1 MASDEKVEGGPVIV
15 AAPKMIKAPRLNGQR
30 LDAISRR
37 LEQDVA
43 SSAIPGAVIM
53 IGSRDQVLF
62 ERSVGFR
69 DVTTRDPLQLDAIWR
84 IYSMTKPLVTAAAMS
99 FVEQGLLRLD
109 QAVAD
114 FIPAF
119 GKLRVMDGEQST
131 VWATDLP
138 TIQDLMRHTAGLA
151 YGYLGESPAQRAYAA
166 DGFLKEDLSNAE
178 FVDRLAALPLEYQP
192 GTVWHYS
199 HATDILG
206 RVLEIIRGVDLQ
218 DILQETLLAPIEMPD
233 TAFRLASAERHRV
246 AEPLPS
252 SRGIPPY
259 FLDPCRPRRGQRGGG
274 GLVSTARDYARFLR
288 MLLGNGTLDGRRVL
302 SPATVALMTADHLG
316 TSIARASYY
325 PPGPGYGF
333 GLGFAVRLSQGEA
346 PFPGSCGDYFWS
358 GVGGTYFWV
367 DPVYGLFALFLLQS
381 SSPEQRQR
389 YRTLIRGMVY
399 AAVD

>member
-1 MASDEKVEGGPVIV
+1 MIGGTKLTEG
-15 AAPKMIKAPRLNGQR
+15 PRFSGQR
-30 LDAISRR
+30 LEGLSCR

-43 SSAIPGAVIM
+43 SSAIPGATII

-69 DVTTRDPLQLDAIWR
+69 DVMTHDPLQLDAIWR
-84 IYSMTKPLVTAAAMS
+84 IYSMTKPLVTAAAMTL
-99 FVEQGLLRLD
+99 VEQGLLRLD
-109 QAVAD
+109 QPVAD

-119 GKLRVMDGEQST
+119 GKLRVMDSERST
-131 VWATDLP
+131 VSAVNPP

-151 YGYLGESPAQRAYAA
+151 YGYLGESPAQRAYAE
-166 DGFLKEDLSNAE
+166 DGFLKEDLSNAD

-199 HATDILG
+199 HATDVLG

-218 DILQETLLAPIEMPD
+218 EILQETVLGPLDMPE
-233 TAFRLASAERHRV
+233 TVFRLASNERHRV

-252 SRGIPPY
+252 SRGTPPY

-288 MLLGNGTLDGRRVL
+288 MLLGNGTLDGHRVL
-302 SPATVALMTADHLG
+302 SPATVRLMTADHLG
-316 TSIARASYY
+316 TNIGKASYY

-381 SSPEQRQR
+381 SSPEQRR
-389 YRTLIRGMVY
+389 HYRTLIRSMVY

>member
-1 MASDEKVEGGPVIV
+1 VSV
-15 AAPKMIKAPRLNGQR
+15 AASNATDAPLFSSQR
-30 LDAISRR
+30 LVAISRR

-43 SSAIPGAVIM
+43 SSAIPGATII

-69 DVTTRDPLQLDAIWR
+69 DVMTQDPLQLDAIWR
-84 IYSMTKPLVTAAAMS
+84 IYSMTKPLVTAAAMT

-109 QAVAD
+109 QAVDD

-119 GKLRVMDGEQST
+119 GKLRVMDGERST
-131 VWATDLP
+131 VSVTNPP

-151 YGYLGESPAQRAYAA
+151 YGYLGDSPAQRAYAA
-166 DGFLKEDLSNAE
+166 DGFLKEDLSNAD
-178 FVDRLAALPLEYQP
+178 FADRLAALPLEYQP

-199 HATDILG
+199 HATDVLG
-206 RVLEIIRGVDLQ
+206 RVLEIIRGADLQ
-218 DILQETLLAPIEMPD
+218 AILQETLLGPLDMPE
-233 TAFRLASAERHRV
+233 TVFRLACAERHRV
-246 AEPLPS
+246 AEPLPG
-252 SRGIPPY
+252 SRGMPPY

-288 MLLGNGTLDGRRVL
+288 MLLGKGTLDGRRVL
-302 SPATVALMTADHLG
+302 SPATVELMTADHLG
-316 TSIARASYY
+316 TSIGRASYY

-333 GLGFAVRLSQGEA
+333 GLGFAVRRSQGEA

-367 DPVYGLFALFLLQS
+367 DPAYGLFALFLLQS
-381 SSPEQRQR
+381 SSPEQRR
-389 YRTLIRGMVY
+389 HYRTLIRGMVY